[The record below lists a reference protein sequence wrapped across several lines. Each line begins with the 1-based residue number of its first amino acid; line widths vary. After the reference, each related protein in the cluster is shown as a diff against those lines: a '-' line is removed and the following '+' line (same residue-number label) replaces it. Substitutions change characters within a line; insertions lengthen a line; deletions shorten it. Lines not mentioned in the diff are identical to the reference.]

1 MGRGESVLEALLY
14 TIPLGLTLDIV
25 GFLLIIRYGHS
36 LFIRSGS
43 GPPDDSIGKDG
54 DLFLQHR
61 GPDKGQ
67 DRLRRFWA
75 YVGVATVIAGF
86 GLQIVG
92 SMAAICL
99 SK

>member
-1 MGRGESVLEALLY
+1 MGASVLEALLY
-14 TIPLGLTLDIV
+14 TIPAGLTLDII

-36 LFIRSGS
+36 LFMKSGS
-43 GPPDDSIGKDG
+43 GPPDDNMGKDG
-54 DLFLQHR
+54 DLYFQHE
-61 GPDKGQ
+61 GPDAGQ
-67 DRLRRFWA
+67 DRRRRAWA
-75 YVGVATVIAGF
+75 YVGVTTVTVGF